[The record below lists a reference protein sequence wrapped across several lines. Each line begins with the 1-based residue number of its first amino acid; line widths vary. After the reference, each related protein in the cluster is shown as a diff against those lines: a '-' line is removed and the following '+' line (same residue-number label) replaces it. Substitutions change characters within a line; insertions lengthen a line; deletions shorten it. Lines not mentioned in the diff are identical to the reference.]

1 MSAIACTQ
9 CKKPLTPE
17 LFNTP
22 GFSRC
27 NSCGA
32 RLKVRVF
39 PALYR
44 AIPRGQGGEAVLVA
58 EESTCFYHAEKK
70 AIVPCEGCG
79 RFLCGLCDM
88 EINGKH
94 LCPNC
99 MERGVKKGKLVD
111 LQNQRP
117 LYDSIALSLATIPLL
132 IFYFTLLTAP
142 AAIYVAIR
150 YWNAPTS
157 ILPRGKSR
165 FVIAII
171 LAALQIMGWV
181 LLFTVLIG
189 KRW

>member
-1 MSAIACTQ
+1 
-9 CKKPLTPE
+9 
-17 LFNTP
+17 
-22 GFSRC
+22 
-27 NSCGA
+27 
-32 RLKVRVF
+32 LKVNVF

-44 AIPRGQGGEAVLVA
+44 AIPRGQGGETVLVA

-117 LYDSIALSLATIPLL
+117 LYDSIALALATIPLL

-181 LLFTVLIG
+181 LLFTVLIS